1 MYFLFSLRVSAV
13 RLEPRSHYLF
23 CRREGYMESPGNE
36 VTSFMTLRSF
46 CLNLLWSVLTRKLQG
61 PGHENVKL
69 DKPAGNGLVV
79 FIPSK

>member
-1 MYFLFSLRVSAV
+1 
-13 RLEPRSHYLF
+13 
-23 CRREGYMESPGNE
+23 MEIPGNE
-36 VTSFMTLRSF
+36 VASFMTLRSF
-46 CLNLLWSVLTRKLQG
+46 CLVLTRKLQG